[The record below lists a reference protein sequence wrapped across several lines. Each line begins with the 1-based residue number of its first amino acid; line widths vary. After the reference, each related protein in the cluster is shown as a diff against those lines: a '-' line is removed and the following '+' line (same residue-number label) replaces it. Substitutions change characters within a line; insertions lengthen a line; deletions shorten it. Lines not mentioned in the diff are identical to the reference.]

1 MQFSLFSPDDNDD
14 DSDNGGNDKHY
25 GNEYDDF
32 ADRVPF
38 ALKLL
43 MMMRIQT
50 TSHWSSPHRR
60 VKMDLSVGTGPGRV
74 NKDLMGDLTA

>member
-32 ADRVPF
+32 ADGEPF
-38 ALKLL
+38 KDEV
-43 MMMRIQT
+43 MMC
-50 TSHWSSPHRR
+50 
-60 VKMDLSVGTGPGRV
+60 
-74 NKDLMGDLTA
+74 

>member
-1 MQFSLFSPDDNDD
+1 MWAVTVGGQFWLGYEMQFSLFSPDDNDD

-38 ALKLL
+38 ALKA
-43 MMMRIQT
+43 
-50 TSHWSSPHRR
+50 PE
-60 VKMDLSVGTGPGRV
+60 K
-74 NKDLMGDLTA
+74 